1 MILTRER
8 LNMLILKYGK
18 QAKLIDVIKR
28 EVQLNEQGNNFR

>member
-28 EVQLNEQGNNFR
+28 EVHIYAKQ